1 MMVNMGFRTSLYPKK
16 WAQYLI
22 EFHLAVTPVATY
34 YITGANIYQSP
45 TVYSVIANRLLTS
58 LFHVNSAFQDAQSM
72 MEYFPAKGYG
82 WKSPSTGSNL
92 QKQSRAG
99 KSASSQAY
107 VKAQETQEFRVL
119 MEKAIDTSAMRISQK
134 EAASQT
140 ADGGLAAGGKVLDK
154 QGSQLS
160 SQTTQSGKFADSKK
174 RIMLKLNNLHQCI
187 FRFNRNKTSKT
198 QTRRYCN

>member
-1 MMVNMGFRTSLYPKK
+1 MMVNLSYVKISNESIFNR
-16 WAQYLI
+16 I
-22 EFHLAVTPVATY
+22 CLAVTPIATY

-82 WKSPSTGSNL
+82 WKSPSTASNL
-92 QKQSRAG
+92 QKQNRSG
-99 KSASSQAY
+99 KGASSQAY
-107 VKAQETQEFRVL
+107 LKAQETQEFRVW

-140 ADGGLAAGGKVLDK
+140 TDSGLATGGKVMDK

-160 SQTTQSGKFADSKK
+160 SQTTQSGKFQAFQ
-174 RIMLKLNNLHQCI
+174 RANNPETSQITCCV
-187 FRFNRNKTSKT
+187 FRFSGNQTPET
-198 QTRRYCN
+198 QTRRYCF